1 MGRKSFTQ
9 ELKALA
15 KQAGEEMDAG
25 GCWREVI
32 FLHREL
38 GRPEN
43 ALGRA
48 AWMLRYG
55 QRGEWRGV
63 LRDAAAETL
72 REARRAASVYD
83 DVRLRGAAACYA
95 RLADCRYAEAAELML
110 KPGERAVARPNGDRR
125 ERRSEHAAPEVR
137 WTVERPRN
145 GQRRRGDGRTRR
157 RSGRRVEPAAA

>member
-1 MGRKSFTQ
+1 MGRVSFTQ

-15 KQAGEEMDAG
+15 NASEGMDAG

-38 GRPEN
+38 GRHEN

-48 AWMLRYG
+48 AWTMRYG

-83 DVRLRGAAACYA
+83 DVRLRGAAAGYA
-95 RLADCRYAEAAELML
+95 RLAGC
-110 KPGERAVARPNGDRR
+110 GTG
-125 ERRSEHAAPEVR
+125 
-137 WTVERPRN
+137 RPR
-145 GQRRRGDGRTRR
+145 R
-157 RSGRRVEPAAA
+157 